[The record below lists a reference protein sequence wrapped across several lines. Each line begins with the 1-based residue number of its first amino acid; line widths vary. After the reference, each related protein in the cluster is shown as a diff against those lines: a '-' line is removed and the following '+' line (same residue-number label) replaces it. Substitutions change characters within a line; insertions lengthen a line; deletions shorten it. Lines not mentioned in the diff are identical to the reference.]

1 MSILQ
6 NVRYCELTLGGCSG
20 PDHDHKDHREN
31 LRGGIHL
38 YDREGTDIE
47 LEFRISYIFYFSCKR
62 VNTNTPSY
70 ILLLIVHR
78 VPIFSLGN

>member
-38 YDREGTDIE
+38 YDREGTDIK
-47 LEFRISYIFYFSCKR
+47 LEFRI
-62 VNTNTPSY
+62 
-70 ILLLIVHR
+70 
-78 VPIFSLGN
+78 